1 MSTTSENAANVEAI
15 NDFMHRTPP
24 ATPAGAIAFNDWV
37 TWYEKTKPADFNP
50 FGFWSDADVDHARNL
65 RNAFNRANAVTAAE
79 KKQVDEVI
87 KTGQTLEQAQGQT
100 DRRNAAGDIIEQPP
114 GVVHQWW
121 FWPAIAL
128 GTGIVVATVAPAVVK
143 MYVGAKT

>member
-15 NDFMHRTPP
+15 NDYMHRTSV
-24 ATPAGAIAFNDWV
+24 ATPAGAIALNAWV
-37 TWYEKTKPADFNP
+37 PWYEASKPSL
-50 FGFWSDADVDHARNL
+50 FGWWSDADVDHARNL
-65 RNAFNRANAVTAAE
+65 RNDFNRANAVTAAE

-87 KTGQTLEQAQGQT
+87 KTGQTLEQGQGQT
-100 DRRNAAGDIIEQPP
+100 DRRNAAGDIVEQPP
-114 GVVHQWW
+114 GVAHQWW

-143 MYVGAKT
+143 LYVGAKT

>member
-15 NDFMHRTPP
+15 NDYMHRTPP
-24 ATPAGAIAFNDWV
+24 QSPGGSIALNAWV
-37 TWYEKTKPADFNP
+37 TWYEQTKPTSFL
-50 FGFWSDADVDHARNL
+50 GWWSDADVDHARNL
-65 RNAFNRANAVTAAE
+65 RNNFNRANAVTAAE

-87 KTGQTLEQAQGQT
+87 KTGVSLEQAQGQT
-100 DRRNAAGDIIEQPP
+100 DRRNAAGDIVEQPP

-128 GTGIVVATVAPAVVK
+128 GAGVVVATVAPAVVK
-143 MYVGAKT
+143 MYAGVKS